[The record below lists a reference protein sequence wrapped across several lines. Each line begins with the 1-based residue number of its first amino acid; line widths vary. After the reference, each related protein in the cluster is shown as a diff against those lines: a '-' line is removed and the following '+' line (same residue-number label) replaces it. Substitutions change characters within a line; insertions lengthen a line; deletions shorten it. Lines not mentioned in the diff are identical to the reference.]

1 MDLNEHQR
9 ADLASRV
16 RSVRLSRY
24 RGNRKAAYTDA
35 GVNSATWERAEKG
48 APLAERSLVAII
60 ETLWPETA
68 GDWQLLDPPLSGEV
82 VDVAEEVRRSNLHPK
97 AKDYILQFLDEN
109 PPPPPD
115 EEVRGA

>member
-1 MDLNEHQR
+1 MDLNELQR

-35 GVNSATWERAEKG
+35 EVNSATWERAEKG
-48 APLAERSLVAII
+48 APLAERSLVAIV

-68 GDWQLLDPPLSGEV
+68 GDWRLLDPPLGGE

-97 AKDYILQFLDEN
+97 AKNYILRFLDEN
-109 PPPPPD
+109 EPPPT
-115 EEVRGA
+115 EEVSSA